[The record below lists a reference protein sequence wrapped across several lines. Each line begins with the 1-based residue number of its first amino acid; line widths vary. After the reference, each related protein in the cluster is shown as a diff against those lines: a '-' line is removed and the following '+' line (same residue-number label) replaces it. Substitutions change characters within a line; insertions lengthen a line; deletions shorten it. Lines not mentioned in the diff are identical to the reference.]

1 MSIVYIEK
9 RYINKVTQGIE
20 MSNERSRLILRPRSK
35 NNSFRVKVEELSGE
49 KLNLCFQCGACSS
62 GCPLT
67 QEMDLLPSKIIRYVQ
82 LGEEEVIDSKTIWIC
97 STCFNCEVRCPRGI
111 NIANLMEAL
120 REIKLRSKYDH
131 FSLDSLDTMELRE
144 LPQIALIS
152 SLRKMTA

>member
-1 MSIVYIEK
+1 
-9 RYINKVTQGIE
+9 
-20 MSNERSRLILRPRSK
+20 MSNERSRLFLRPRMK
-35 NNSFRVKVEELSGE
+35 NITFRKKVEDLSGE

-67 QEMDLLPSKIIRYVQ
+67 HEMDLLPSKIIRYVQ
-82 LGEEEVIDSKTIWIC
+82 LGEEEVVDSKTIWIC

-131 FSLDSLDTMELRE
+131 FSLDSLDIAELRE

-152 SLRKMTA
+152 NLRKMTA